1 MGVQLDHRLR
11 GERRQAATLTPKA
24 ADATVADA
32 LLTEIGPA
40 MTKTTT
46 RVLAGVAV
54 AVLAAAGVAAV
65 VHYRQG
71 QTPHPDERAHLDEL
85 EARMYDVEEPA
96 KDVAPTHVG
105 RVLRDLNRNQGIS
118 VARLR
123 QWIAHLR
130 HGTLSPEQ
138 AAVAE
143 SDFDALEREADQRG
157 A

>member
-1 MGVQLDHRLR
+1 
-11 GERRQAATLTPKA
+11 
-24 ADATVADA
+24 
-32 LLTEIGPA
+32 

-54 AVLAAAGVAAV
+54 GALAAGAVAAIV
-65 VHYRQG
+65 RYRQG
-71 QTPHPDERAHLDEL
+71 QTPHPDEREELDEL
-85 EARMYDVEEPA
+85 EARLRDVEEP
-96 KDVAPTHVG
+96 DPNAPPTQVG
-105 RVLRDLNRNQGIS
+105 RVVQDLRRSQDIS

-123 QWIAHLR
+123 RWIVGLR

-138 AAVAE
+138 VNMAE